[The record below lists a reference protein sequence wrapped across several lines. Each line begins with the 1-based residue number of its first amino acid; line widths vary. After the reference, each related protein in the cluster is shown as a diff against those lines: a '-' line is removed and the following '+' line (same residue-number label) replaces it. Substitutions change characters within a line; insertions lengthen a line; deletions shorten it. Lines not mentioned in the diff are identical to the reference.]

1 MPLSSKS
8 LAGPG
13 YVILNVLRIMNIIS
27 FLMAII
33 ASIVMLVRTVIES
46 QFFFFDAVSHVIT
59 ACFGSK
65 LFIQQSGPQLFS

>member
-13 YVILNVLRIMNIIS
+13 YVILNVLRVMNVIA
-27 FLMAII
+27 FLMAIC
-33 ASIVMLVRTVIES
+33 ASIVMLVRTVVES

-65 LFIQQSGPQLFS
+65 FRFDTRTLAFF

>member
-13 YVILNVLRIMNIIS
+13 YVILNTIRGMNVVSLLAVIC
-27 FLMAII
+27 
-33 ASIVMLVRTVIES
+33 ASIMMLVRTVIES
-46 QFFFFDAVSHVIT
+46 QFFFFDAVSHVIS

-65 LFIQQSGPQLFS
+65 P